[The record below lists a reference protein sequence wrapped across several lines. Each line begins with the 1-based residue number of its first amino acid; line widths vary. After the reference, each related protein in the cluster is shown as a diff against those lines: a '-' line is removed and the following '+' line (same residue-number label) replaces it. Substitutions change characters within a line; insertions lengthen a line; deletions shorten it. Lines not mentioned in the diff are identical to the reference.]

1 MSHTHIS
8 YIVVMGVYNCYF
20 DYLSMRNNQYFFL
33 PLFNYPFAC
42 ESIVKCMQYYT
53 LAIVFNIYVWTLIY
67 VHLYLW
73 TSTTYYYH
81 LFLFL
86 HIHFFTYIPCMHSQ
100 KAVGSRRG
108 KTTFKGICIARK
120 NKGIASTIVLR
131 NVLHGMVLERNVPL
145 YSPHLLD
152 LRVVAKRKSRRA
164 KLYYLRK
171 KEIRYSKV

>member
-1 MSHTHIS
+1 MSRKLPDTLAPCLEIS
-8 YIVVMGVYNCYF
+8 YHDRVVALDLGSGSKFLRSSPSC
-20 DYLSMRNNQYFFL
+20 LS
-33 PLFNYPFAC
+33 LF
-42 ESIVKCMQYYT
+42 SITM
-53 LAIVFNIYVWTLIY
+53 
-67 VHLYLW
+67 
-73 TSTTYYYH
+73 YYYH

-152 LRVVAKRKSRRA
+152 LRVVAKRKSRRGEILHHSA
-164 KLYYLRK
+164 QNSFSHRDLYSANNVQSVK
-171 KEIRYSKV
+171 KHESNTHT